1 MANYGGITRSEDTR
15 RSRKAFEELRLN
27 GIDYIRIELSAQ
39 DTDSQRSIHVYF
51 IRNFSEDNYL
61 ASLLKRPELFTISG
75 GVRIRDIKVLSVE
88 QSEDHLVVEVDRA
101 GDFSI
106 YRLEIKSD
114 HLDPSY
120 SQCDFSFKEGCK
132 SYIDPKAAGKYPPK
146 QHLGPLIDYMAKDY
160 ASFRKALID
169 LIPTLIPDWKEQH
182 EADLGIM
189 LLELLAYA
197 GDQLSYFQDS
207 VANEAYLETARQRIS
222 VRRHARQIDYRM
234 HDGASARAF
243 VFFCVDNDEVSLPE
257 GTQVLTRINAPL
269 GMSSS
274 PPGAVIPYTDRE
286 DALAYADAVFET
298 FKPTKLRKR
307 LNEIKIHTWGNGD
320 CYLPKGATTAD
331 LEGNLHKI
339 LNPGDFL
346 LLEEVKSPD
355 IGKPEDFDP
364 SHRQIVRL
372 TGVESSICDPL
383 FDSRG
388 EPRKNFM
395 DLVMPITRVSWDS
408 GDKLAFSLCISS
420 INKNGEK
427 IEDVSVARGN
437 LVLADHGRRV
447 KEEGLP
453 LPITP
458 DYESQ
463 RRAHRIRLRYGPLS
477 FRMVP
482 DLDSDLDDRSVKNM
496 LDVNPHLATLQ
507 VLDLRVNTK
516 PPSQWTAAPD
526 SSLLNS
532 SQFDAHYIVETD
544 NSGRA
549 VIRFGNGE
557 NGKALPEITPSGDA
571 DRTSKQKNVIDVTY
585 RVGVGVS
592 GNVGPDSLAHIIDN
606 EIGIGIWPL
615 QRDTKWPIA
624 NPLPAWGGIDP
635 ESIENV
641 KKVAPASFHAEKFM
655 AVTEADYAEAAKKD
669 PAVAKAVATFRWTG
683 SWHTVFISID
693 PSGTNKVPI
702 ELKKHLKEKLEG
714 QYALAGY
721 DVEIED
727 PVYVPLEIDVNI
739 CVSSDHFQ
747 SDVEKALL
755 DALSSRL
762 LPDGSFG
769 FFYPDRF
776 TFGQPL
782 YLSEI
787 YNAIQKVNGV
797 DSALITKFGRLGK
810 AVNEIKNGFIRVGQ
824 LEVIRLDNDQSLPEN
839 GILRLN
845 MRGGK

>member
-1 MANYGGITRSEDTR
+1 MANYGGIACSEDVR
-15 RSRKAFEELRLN
+15 RSLKVLEELRLN
-27 GIDYIRIELSAQ
+27 GIDYIEISAQ
-39 DTDSQRSIHVYF
+39 DTDSQRSIHVHF

-61 ASLLKRPELFTISG
+61 ASLVKRPELFTISG
-75 GVRIRDIKVLSVE
+75 GVIIRDIKVLSVY
-88 QSEDHLVVEVDRA
+88 QAQGHLVVEVDRA

-106 YRLEIKSD
+106 YRLKIKSD
-114 HLDPSY
+114 HLDPAH

-132 SYIDPKAAGKYPPK
+132 SFIDPKAEGKYPPK
-146 QHLGPLIDYMAKDY
+146 LHHGPLVDYMAKDY

-243 VFFCVDNDEVSLPE
+243 VFFCVDNEEVTLPE
-257 GTQVLTRINAPL
+257 GTQVLTRINTPL
-269 GMSSS
+269 GTSSS
-274 PPGAVIPYTDRE
+274 RPGAVIPYTERE
-286 DALAYADAVFET
+286 DALAYADVVFET
-298 FKPTKLRKR
+298 FKTTKLRRR
-307 LNEIKIHTWGNGD
+307 LNEIKIHNWGNGN
-320 CYLPKGATTAD
+320 CYLPEGATSAD
-331 LEGNLHKI
+331 LVGYLGDMLH
-339 LNPGDFL
+339 PGDFL

-355 IGKPEDFDP
+355 IGNPEDCDP

-372 TGVESSICDPL
+372 TKVESKGIYDPL
-383 FDSRG
+383 FNLKG
-388 EPRKNFM
+388 GPRKKLK
-395 DLVMPITRVSWDS
+395 DPLMPITRVSWDRA
-408 GDKLAFSLCISS
+408 DRLTFSLCVSS
-420 INKNGEK
+420 INEKGEH
-427 IEDVSVARGN
+427 IEEVSVARGN
-437 LVLADHGRRV
+437 LVLADHGLRV

-458 DYESQ
+458 AYESQ

-477 FRMVP
+477 FRMDA
-482 DLDSDLDDRSVKNM
+482 DLEDRSVKNM
-496 LDVNPHLATLQ
+496 LNVDPRRAKPQ
-507 VLDLRVNTK
+507 VLDLRVNTS
-516 PPSQWTAAPD
+516 PPSQWMAAPE

-532 SQFDAHYIVETD
+532 SQFDAHYVVETD

-557 NGKALPEITPSGDA
+557 NGKALPEITPSD
-571 DRTSKQKNVIDVTY
+571 DENETTKQKDIIDVTY

-606 EIGIGIWPL
+606 EIGIGIEPMER
-615 QRDTKWPIA
+615 RDKKWPIA
-624 NPLPAWGGIDP
+624 NPLPAWGGVDP
-635 ESIENV
+635 EPTEIV
-641 KKVAPASFHAEKFM
+641 KKVASASFHAEQFR
-655 AVTEADYAEAAKKD
+655 AVTEADYAEAAMKD
-669 PAVAKAVATFRWTG
+669 PAVDKAVATFRWTG

-693 PSGTNKVPI
+693 PFGTNDVPD
-702 ELKKHLKEKLEG
+702 ELKKRLKEKLEG

-727 PVYVPLEIDVNI
+727 PAYVPLEIDLDI
-739 CVSSDHFQ
+739 CVSKDHFQ
-747 SDVEKALL
+747 SHVEKAVLE
-755 DALSSRL
+755 ALSNREL
-762 LPDGSFG
+762 TDGSVG

-776 TFGQPL
+776 TFGEPL

-787 YNAIQKVNGV
+787 YSAIQKVKGV
-797 DSALITKFGRLGK
+797 DSALITKFNRLGK
-810 AVNEIKNGFIRVGQ
+810 SVNGDINNGVIRVGQ
-824 LEVIRLDNDQSLPEN
+824 REVIRLDNDQILPGN